1 MIDIASNRLIV
12 SPRFELFLALAE
24 ILRPDREGGVWLN
37 QARRKLDPATRRR
50 MGDLALAPTFWLAFA
65 AVPGSEALDGDT
77 GAVIA
82 AFAGLAADDFAR
94 RCRDALPA
102 DEAGPAFTRLVER
115 LAQDPA
121 GLQQA
126 AADALRRFDRLA
138 FAALWRRTAP
148 DLEEAARTG
157 AVPDDG
163 KDAIVFPTMFGAH
176 RFQLGEML
184 GRTVPADRLVAL
196 PLSTRPA
203 PSVQDPEAVF
213 RALGDATRY
222 AIARLIAR
230 EPLTGAELARRLG
243 VSGPTLTHHLKE
255 LRRARL
261 VIEER
266 RGNGILLR
274 LDRGAVA
281 TLSAA
286 ALETLFAGAAPIA
299 IRRSRRG

>member
-1 MIDIASNRLIV
+1 MLGRLIV

-24 ILRPDREGGVWLN
+24 ILRPDREGAVWLH
-37 QARRKLDPATRRR
+37 QARRKLDPAAKRR
-50 MGDLALAPTFWLAFA
+50 MGDLALAPTFWLALA

-77 GAVIA
+77 DAVFT
-82 AFAGLAADDFAR
+82 AFAALPAKDFAL

-102 DEAGPAFTRLVER
+102 DQTDPAFARLVER
-115 LAQDPA
+115 LDHDPA

-148 DLEEAARTG
+148 DLEEVARKAA
-157 AVPDDG
+157 APVE
-163 KDAIVFPTMFGAH
+163 DAIVFPTVFGEH
-176 RFQLGEML
+176 RFQLGKVL
-184 GRTVPADRLVAL
+184 ALTIPFQRLASPL
-196 PLSTRPA
+196 PQSPI
-203 PSVQDPEAVF
+203 PQDPEAVF

-230 EPLTGAELARRLG
+230 EKLTGAELARRLG

-266 RGNGILLR
+266 RGNSVRLS
-274 LDRGAVA
+274 LDRNTIA
-281 TLSAA
+281 TLSAT
-286 ALETLFAGAAPIA
+286 ALDSLFAATAPIA
-299 IRRSRRG
+299 IRRSRRS